1 MSETEKQ
8 LEEMTMP
15 ELWAEATRLGLSK
28 EGKKDELIARLKK
41 AKEEGGGKNMTEQIQ
56 KTKTTKQTEAVYIS
70 KYLQLRL
77 VRESAYTKE
86 VNGRAFTV
94 PGKSIQFID
103 GVYKTSDPEEIDF
116 LDNHGNY
123 GNTYTKVEKSDIG
136 KATSDLIDNQWKTL
150 EQKEAELKIKE
161 EDLKQ
166 REMALRGSAEG
177 ADKTTTV
184 EGTDEKPKFE

>member
-1 MSETEKQ
+1 MSETGKL

-41 AKEEGGGKNMTEQIQ
+41 AREGGEKNMTEQIQ
-56 KTKTTKQTEAVYIS
+56 KPKVAKKTEAVYIS

-94 PGKSIQFID
+94 QGKSIQFVD
-103 GVYKTSDPEEIDF
+103 GAFRTSDPEEIEF

-123 GNTYTKVEKSDIG
+123 GNTFTKVEKNDIG
-136 KATSDLIDNQWKTL
+136 KSTSDLIDKQWKTL
-150 EQKEAELKIKE
+150 EQKEAELKAKE

-177 ADKTTTV
+177 ADKASAD
-184 EGTDEKPKFE
+184 EGVDEKPKFE